1 MCAVDENQKREGKLK
16 KGENMISYSDKGAGR
31 GCVYIK
37 LGCRKK
43 FDQWKRKTED
53 LSSQQRYKRFLIG
66 QIQV

>member
-43 FDQWKRKTED
+43 FD
-53 LSSQQRYKRFLIG
+53 
-66 QIQV
+66 